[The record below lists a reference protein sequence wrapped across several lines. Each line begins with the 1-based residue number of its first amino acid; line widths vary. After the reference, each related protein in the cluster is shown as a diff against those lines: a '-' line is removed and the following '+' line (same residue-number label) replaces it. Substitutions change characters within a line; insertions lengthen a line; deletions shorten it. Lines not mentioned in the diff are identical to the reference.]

1 MATSQNPILTRD
13 QLAGL
18 PQSFFNAVD
27 GKDLDAVLS
36 HFSQDATF
44 TIETAHVT
52 FTGPD
57 EIRRSFADFI
67 NNTKHMLH
75 DIKSIVVDEINGK
88 VATQQ
93 RYTGELVDG
102 TKNEMHT
109 CDFFDVGPDG
119 KFTRVVV
126 FMAGAS
132 PLK

>member
-1 MATSQNPILTRD
+1 MAASQNPILTRD

-18 PQSFFNAVD
+18 PQSFFDAVD
-27 GKDLDAVLS
+27 RKDLDAAVS
-36 HFSQDATF
+36 HFSQDAIF
-44 TIETAHVT
+44 TVKTAHVT
-52 FTGPD
+52 CTGAG
-57 EIRRSFADFI
+57 EIRHSFADFI

-75 DIKSIVVDEINGK
+75 EITSIVVDEINGK

-102 TKNEMHT
+102 TKNEMDT

-119 KFTRVVV
+119 KFTRVDVY
-126 FMAGAS
+126 MTGAS

>member
-1 MATSQNPILTRD
+1 MAASQNPILTRD

-27 GKDLDAVLS
+27 GKDLDAVVL

>member
-1 MATSQNPILTRD
+1 MAASQNAILTRD

-27 GKDLDAVLS
+27 RKDLDAVVS
-36 HFSQDATF
+36 HFSQDAIF
-44 TIETAHVT
+44 TIKTAHVT

-57 EIRRSFADFI
+57 EIRHSFADFI

-93 RYTGELVDG
+93 RYTGELLDG
-102 TKNEMHT
+102 TKNEMHN
-109 CDFFDVGPDG
+109 CNFFDVGPDG

-126 FMAGAS
+126 FMTGAS

>member
-1 MATSQNPILTRD
+1 MAASQNPILTRD

-27 GKDLDAVLS
+27 RKDLDAVVS

-119 KFTRVVV
+119 KLTRVVV